1 MVGTMK
7 PKFLFVVASLVLGAW
22 VWRGIPALRAQ
33 SADLGVPGFHHLHLL
48 SMDPDRAV
56 AFYTEHFATAK
67 KTSWGGLPAV
77 ATPNNVLI
85 LFTKADRPPATT
97 PQTAIWHFGW
107 NVTDERAKLA
117 EYRTKFPN
125 DLAPLYTGD
134 ADKFVYVSSD
144 SWPGANGTL
153 GRTREQ
159 IEQAKREN
167 IQPQGGAGFGY
178 LKGPDGVFI
187 EFAGNSPQERFNHVH
202 MFYDDPR
209 CATLWYQQHLNVAPQ
224 AGRGG
229 RGGRGSA
236 EPITEAN
243 CKVENDYTRSWPALT
258 KDGMVRTA
266 TGGGVFGD
274 VTVSG
279 YVRQSSTPLVSTRG
293 HTADHIG
300 LSVKNLDA
308 WLAKLKRENVTILMQ
323 PYKLGDTRAAMIEGP
338 SKVALELVEVN

>member
-1 MVGTMK
+1 MVGRMK
-7 PKFLFVVASLVLGAW
+7 QTFLLLLASIGLVVVGLRGLPMAS
-22 VWRGIPALRAQ
+22 AQ

-48 SMDPDRAV
+48 STDPQRAV
-56 AFYTEHFATAK
+56 DFYTAHFETAK
-67 KTSWGGLPAV
+67 KSSWGGLPAI
-77 ATPNNVLI
+77 ATPNDVLI
-85 LFTKADRPPATT
+85 LFTKVDRAPANS

-117 EYRTKFPN
+117 EYQAKFPN

-134 ADKFVYVSSD
+134 GDKVVYVSSD

-159 IEQAKREN
+159 IEQAKRDN

-209 CATLWYQQHLNVAPQ
+209 CATRWYQQHLNVVPQ

-229 RGGRGSA
+229 RGA
-236 EPITEAN
+236 VPAAPITEAN
-243 CKVENDYTRSWPALT
+243 CKVENDYTRGWPALT
-258 KDGMVRTA
+258 QDGMVRTA

-279 YVRQSSTPLVSTRG
+279 YVRQSPTPLVSTRG

-308 WLAKLKRENVTILMQ
+308 WLAKLKGENVTILMQ

-338 SKVALELVEVN
+338 SKVALELVEVR

>member
-1 MVGTMK
+1 MK
-7 PKFLFVVASLVLGAW
+7 HRYLLLTASLSLAAAAAL
-22 VWRGIPALRAQ
+22 ALRIETPAHAQ
-33 SADLGVPGFHHLHLL
+33 TDELGTPGFHHLHLL
-48 SMDPDRAV
+48 TTNPDA
-56 AFYTEHFATAK
+56 ALDFYASHFATAK
-67 KTSWGGLPAV
+67 KSTWGGMPAIS
-77 ATPNNVLI
+77 TPNNVLI
-85 LFTKADRPPATT
+85 LFTKVDRPALTS

-117 EYRTKFPN
+117 EYLSKFPK

-134 ADKFVYVSSD
+134 GDKFVYVSSD
-144 SWPGANGTL
+144 TWPGASGSL

-159 IEQAKREN
+159 VEEAKRDN

-178 LKGPDGVFI
+178 LKDPDGNFI
-187 EFAGNSPQERFNHVH
+187 EFAGNQPQERFNHVH

-209 CATLWYQQHLNVAPQ
+209 CATLWYQQHLNVPA
-224 AGRGG
+224 GG
-229 RGGRGSA
+229 RGGRGRAGSAPA

-243 CKVENDYTRSWPALT
+243 CKVQNDYTRSWPSLT

-266 TGGGVFGD
+266 TGGGAFGD

-279 YVRQSSTPLVSTRG
+279 YVRQYPTPLVSTRG

-308 WLAKLKRENVTILMQ
+308 WLAKLRRENVKILME

-338 SKVALELVEVN
+338 SQVALELVEVK